1 MPRATARAMAAIEP
15 QTARKQHLHLDHRMT
30 EQTPQRCGLVAV
42 IGAPNAGKS
51 TLVNQLVGQKV
62 AITSAKAQTTR
73 ARLLGIALT
82 QAQDGAATQIILIDT
97 PGIFAPRRRLD
108 RAMVHAAWEGTV
120 SADAVVLMVDPLKQR
135 RHELEPLLESL
146 AERPE
151 KKLLV
156 LNKVD
161 VSKKE
166 PLLELAQELAGKVGF
181 SEVFFISALTGD
193 GVPGLKAQLAAMMP
207 EGPWHYPEEQV
218 SDASERLLAAEV
230 TREQLYRQLHEELP
244 YDSAVRPESY
254 QTRKD
259 GSVEIHQQI
268 VIARDSQK
276 PIVLGK
282 RGARIKAIGEA
293 ARAELA
299 TILGVPVHLFLHVKV
314 DEKWSDSREIF
325 EEIGLDWVR

>member
-1 MPRATARAMAAIEP
+1 MSDQAPP
-15 QTARKQHLHLDHRMT
+15 K
-30 EQTPQRCGLVAV
+30 CGLVAV

-73 ARLLGIALT
+73 ARMLGIALHDEV
-82 QAQDGAATQIILIDT
+82 QMILVDT
-97 PGIFAPRRRLD
+97 PGIFAPKRRLD
-108 RAMVHAAWEGTV
+108 RAMVSAAWEGAV
-120 SADAVVLMVDPLKQR
+120 EADAVLLIVDPVKQR
-135 RHELEPLLESL
+135 RHELIPLLENL
-146 AERPE
+146 KGRPE
-151 KKLLV
+151 RKYLV

-166 PLLELAQELAGKVGF
+166 PLLALAQELTEMADF
-181 SEVFFISALTGD
+181 AEVFFVSALTGD
-193 GVPGLKAQLAAMMP
+193 GVPELKTHLASLMP
-207 EGPWHYPEEQV
+207 EGVWHYPEDQV
-218 SDASERLLAAEV
+218 SDASERLLATEV

-254 QTRKD
+254 QTRPD

-276 PIVLGK
+276 GIVLGK
-282 RGARIKAIGEA
+282 GGSKLKAIGEA

-299 TILGVPVHLFLHVKV
+299 EILGVKVHLFLHVKV
-314 DEKWSDSREIF
+314 DEKWSESREIF
-325 EEIGLDWVR
+325 EEIGLDWVK

>member
-1 MPRATARAMAAIEP
+1 MSE
-15 QTARKQHLHLDHRMT
+15 K
-30 EQTPQRCGLVAV
+30 CGVVAV

-62 AITSAKAQTTR
+62 AITSSKAQTTR
-73 ARLLGIALT
+73 ARLLGIALE
-82 QAQDGAATQIILIDT
+82 GETQIILVDT

-108 RAMVHAAWEGTV
+108 RAMVQAAWEGAHA
-120 SADAVVLMVDPLKQR
+120 ADAVLLVVDPIKQR

-146 AERPE
+146 KDRPE
-151 KKLLV
+151 RKLLV

-161 VSKKE
+161 ASPKE
-166 PLLELAQELAGKVGF
+166 KLLELAQDLSGKVDF
-181 SEVFFISALTGD
+181 AEVFFVSALTGD
-193 GVPGLKAQLAAMMP
+193 GVPELKTHLASLMP
-207 EGPWHYPEEQV
+207 EGPWHYPEDQV

-230 TREQLYRQLHEELP
+230 TREQLYKQLHEELP

-254 QTRKD
+254 TPRKD

-268 VIARDSQK
+268 VVGRDSQK

-293 ARAELA
+293 ARKELSDM
-299 TILGVPVHLFLHVKV
+299 LGVPVHLFLHVKV
-314 DEKWSDSREIF
+314 DEKWAESREIY